1 MVASTDIKFF
11 VHSNNNAPQL
21 QNAYGSMIGVLDACL
36 VNGFG
41 SQAVATLTA
50 SGTTVTATYGS
61 AHNYLQYQVTKI
73 AGVNQTEFNGE
84 HRILTVPDA
93 NTITFELAVVPS
105 VTTATGT
112 ITSSLPSLGWE
123 KPFSSTNVNGG
134 GKAAYRSKNTLLP
147 SRPFLRVVDE
157 LDPAYTATYA
167 KYAKVGIVED
177 MTDIDTMLGVQAP
190 FNPANPNKNWVATGS
205 GATVINGWAKWY
217 YARSPYVYSGSD
229 SEGGIQNGSRMWLIV
244 GSRDYFYITPC
255 ITPYSES
262 FPITDTGLPYG
273 FGAFDRYFDDDV
285 SNVFLSASIGDVKAD
300 TIYGL
305 HETVGVSSSTKPY
318 ILLLRPISQSST
330 YATGRTAFSA
340 SLATF
345 DTGYSSY
352 SSNSSNKMVFYP
364 ALLEE
369 NNSKFANNV
378 NVLRGA
384 LTGIYG
390 LASRLPFADKQVFKQ
405 GGNLFISRYCLIST
419 TAERG
424 QIVFKVGEL

>member
-84 HRILTVPDA
+84 HRILTIPDA
-93 NTITFELAVVPS
+93 NTITFQLASTPS

-147 SRPFLRVVDE
+147 SRPYLRVVDA
-157 LDPAYTATYA
+157 LDAAYTSTYA

-177 MTDIDTMLGVQAP
+177 MSDIDTMLGVQAP
-190 FNPANPNKNWVATGS
+190 YDSSAPTKNWVGTGS
-205 GATVINGWAKWY
+205 GATAINGWAKWY
-217 YARSPYVYSGSD
+217 YAAGAIATTGLVDSTTPAAGNRS
-229 SEGGIQNGSRMWLIV
+229 WLLV
-244 GSRDYFYITPC
+244 GSKDVFYI
-255 ITPYSES
+255 
-262 FPITDTGLPYG
+262 FPTMTNADSNSLAYG
-273 FGAFDRYFDDDV
+273 FGAFE
-285 SNVFLSASIGDVKAD
+285 SLLNVDSANTFLSSTLSYAAANSTPIKGSATALTSTSGSGSVLFHRKYTNEAISNNGLVMALGASSFVNSGASNYIAAVSITN
-300 TIYGL
+300 TILQSPVFFNELTNVIRGEVPYL
-305 HETVGVSSSTKPY
+305 NFLYQIKPY
-318 ILLLRPISQSST
+318 
-330 YATGRTAFSA
+330 
-340 SLATF
+340 
-345 DTGYSSY
+345 
-352 SSNSSNKMVFYP
+352 
-364 ALLEE
+364 
-369 NNSKFANNV
+369 ANMQ
-378 NVLRGA
+378 LYEKSG
-384 LTGIYG
+384 
-390 LASRLPFADKQVFKQ
+390 Q
-405 GGNLFISRYCLIST
+405 LFIARDV
-419 TAERG
+419 AAGNNAG
-424 QIVFKVGEL
+424 QVVIKVGDL

>member
-1 MVASTDIKFF
+1 MVASTDIKFYM
-11 VHSNNNAPQL
+11 HSNSSAPQL
-21 QNAYGSMIGVLDACL
+21 TNNYGCMIDVLDACL

-93 NTITFELAVVPS
+93 NTITFELAAVPS

-157 LDPAYTATYA
+157 LDPAYNASYA

-190 FNPANPNKNWVATGS
+190 YDSVNPGKNWVGTGS
-205 GATVINGWAKWY
+205 GTSVINGWARWY
-217 YARSPYVYSGSD
+217 YARD
-229 SEGGIQNGSRMWLIV
+229 SALGNTFDTEAIKNGGRNWLLV
-244 GSRDYFYITPC
+244 GNADYFYIMPC
-255 ITPYSES
+255 
-262 FPITDTGLPYG
+262 FHTGKSPANPYG
-273 FGAFDRYFDDDV
+273 FGSFERYYDDDL
-285 SNVFLSASIGDVKAD
+285 SNTFLSASIKNTPSGNFEQIGKLSGISSNNNYNSLLFKPIEQTGD
-300 TIYGL
+300 
-305 HETVGVSSSTKPY
+305 
-318 ILLLRPISQSST
+318 
-330 YATGRTAFSA
+330 YATANAAYSINSA
-340 SLATF
+340 LH
-345 DTGYSSY
+345 YSGCTVYLKGASD
-352 SSNSSNKMVFYP
+352 KVPLYP
-364 ALLEE
+364 IILEE
-369 NNSKFANNV
+369 HSVK
-378 NVLRGA
+378 
-384 LTGIYG
+384 Y
-390 LASRLPFADKQVFKQ
+390 S
-405 GGNLFISRYCLIST
+405 GGNLKTVRGGLPGIYALAQYRPLNDFQIFRRGSSAFIARYST
-419 TAERG
+419 VNDENSN
-424 QIVFKVGEL
+424 FGELVLKIGDL